1 MRDRDKPR
9 AHGRLPPETALSLL
23 SNEVRA
29 AILWHLSERRG
40 GQGPPPVLSF
50 SELRQQAAPDTDSS
64 RFNYHLQ
71 ELVGPYV
78 ERVEDEAAW
87 EDASRPVPQMA
98 GEPEPGYQLTP
109 EGTTLIRTIRAWS
122 AEGDADRPLAVDAD
136 CHHCG
141 AALTARYEAAIL
153 VIECS
158 SCEYLYD
165 YNLTPPG
172 VLTGADDEFRDDVD
186 DAAVLGRAAE
196 YNRHV
201 RLAFARGVCPYCGNG
216 VDAEFQDPTETG
228 YPRSD
233 LRETLIRRGC
243 SHCGN
248 KDNLTVGELLLRE
261 PRVVSICLDHGLDV
275 TTKPIWELP
284 FASTDLHTTVRSR
297 DPWTVAVELPFGDE
311 RPTFVVDESL
321 TVTEERESKPA
332 D

>member
-29 AILWHLSERRG
+29 AVLWHLSESRG

-50 SELRQQAAPDTDSS
+50 SELRRQAAPDTDSS

-71 ELVGPYV
+71 QLVGPYV
-78 ERVEDEAAW
+78 ERVDDGEGW

-122 AEGDADRPLAVDAD
+122 AQGATDRSLAIDAD

-141 AALTARYEAAIL
+141 ADLTARYEAAIL
-153 VIECS
+153 VIECPD
-158 SCEYLYD
+158 CEYLYD

-172 VLTGADDEFRDDVD
+172 VLTGADDEFAEVNDADVLD
-186 DAAVLGRAAE
+186 RAAE

-216 VDAEFQDPTETG
+216 VDSEFQDPAETG
-228 YPRSD
+228 YPRGD
-233 LRETLIRRGC
+233 LRDALIRRGC

-248 KDNLTVGELLLRE
+248 KDNLTVGELLLGE
-261 PRVVSICLDHGLDV
+261 PRVISFCLDHGVDV
-275 TTKPIWELP
+275 TTTPIWEIP
-284 FASTDLHTTVRSR
+284 FAATDRHTTVRST
-297 DPWTVAVELPFGDE
+297 DPWKVAVKVPFGDE
-311 RPTFVVDESL
+311 RLTLLVDESL
-321 TVTEERESKPA
+321 TVTEEGTSGA
-332 D
+332 SG

>member
-1 MRDRDKPR
+1 MRDRDEPR

-23 SNEVRA
+23 SNDVRA

-40 GQGPPPVLSF
+40 GRGPPPVLSF

-71 ELVGPYV
+71 QLVGPYV
-78 ERVEDEAAW
+78 ERIENGEGW
-87 EDASRPVPQMA
+87 EESSRPVPQMA

-122 AEGDADRPLAVDAD
+122 AEGDTDRSLAIDAD

-141 AALTARYEAAIL
+141 AGLTARYEAAIL
-153 VIECS
+153 VIECPH
-158 SCEYLYD
+158 CDYLYD

-172 VLTGADDEFRDDVD
+172 VLTGADDEFANTD
-186 DAAVLGRAAE
+186 DADILDRAAE
-196 YNRHV
+196 YNRAI
-201 RLAFARGVCPYCGNG
+201 RLAFARGVCPYCGNE
-216 VDAEFQDPTETG
+216 VDAEFQDPADTG
-228 YPRSD
+228 YPRND
-233 LRETLIRRGC
+233 LREALIRRGC

-261 PRVVSICLDHGLDV
+261 PRVISVCLDHGVDV
-275 TTKPIWELP
+275 TTTPIWELP
-284 FASTDLHTTVRSR
+284 FAATDRHTTVRST

-311 RPTFVVDESL
+311 RQLFSVDESL
-321 TVTEERESKPA
+321 TVSEGGATRPS

>member
-1 MRDRDKPR
+1 MRDRDEPR
-9 AHGRLPPETALSLL
+9 AYGRLPPETALSLL

-78 ERVEDEAAW
+78 ERVEADDGW
-87 EDASRPVPQMA
+87 EGASRPVPGMA
-98 GEPEPGYQLTP
+98 GEPEVGYQLTP

-122 AEGDADRPLAVDAD
+122 AAGETDRSLAVDAD

-141 AALTARYEAAIL
+141 ADLSARYEAAIL
-153 VIECS
+153 VIECPD
-158 SCEYLYD
+158 CGYLYD

-172 VLTGADDEFRDDVD
+172 VLTGADDEFSEVD
-186 DAAVLGRAAE
+186 DAAVLDRAAA

-201 RLAFARGVCPYCGNG
+201 RLSFARGVCPYCGND
-216 VDAEFQDPTETG
+216 VDAEFQNPSETG

-233 LRETLIRRGC
+233 LREALIRRGC

-261 PRVVSICLDHGLDV
+261 PRVISACLDHGIDV
-275 TTKPIWELP
+275 TTTPIWKLP
-284 FASTDLHTTVRSR
+284 FAATDRHTTVRSI

-311 RPTFVVDESL
+311 RATLLVDESL
-321 TVTEERESKPA
+321 TVTEERTAEPSG
-332 D
+332 